1 MVLRNQDYNMRGQL
15 ASMKFKN
22 ENSTKQIEEIN
33 ENIVKQKNK
42 LTEMGDQC
50 IEKLDRQI
58 LEMKYKLKQVKL
70 SESKDENKINK
81 SDKYIKTKF

>member
-1 MVLRNQDYNMRGQL
+1 
-15 ASMKFKN
+15 
-22 ENSTKQIEEIN
+22 
-33 ENIVKQKNK
+33 
-42 LTEMGDQC
+42 MGDQC
-50 IEKLDRQI
+50 IEKLDREI